1 MISMMYDDRTG
12 NESNDESGSNVSVWV
27 IDDGSRELVW
37 LRF

>member
-12 NESNDESGSNVSVWV
+12 NESNDESDANVSVWV